1 MNGKKRSGISRREFT
16 RRAAIVT
23 AASLVPA
30 EALASNSAAAV
41 AASNSAI
48 PEAPSQQTPGAPVL
62 SPESQAEAEARYQ
75 TIVNL
80 YGSRFS
86 EAQKA
91 DLRRLCFAAQP
102 PLDRLR
108 SFALEN
114 GDAPSLYLKPL
125 VEREVKHTM
134 PWNAGKPAQATK
146 KP

>member
-1 MNGKKRSGISRREFT
+1 MNGKKRSGISRREFG
-16 RRAAIVT
+16 RRAALVT

-30 EALASNSAAAV
+30 SALASAPAAAM
-41 AASNSAI
+41 
-48 PEAPSQQTPGAPVL
+48 PLQQTPDTPAL

-108 SFALEN
+108 SFAIEN

-134 PWNAGKPAQATK
+134 PWNAGKAGQATK

>member
-23 AASLVPA
+23 AVSLVPA
-30 EALASNSAAAV
+30 SA
-41 AASNSAI
+41 AASNSTIA
-48 PEAPSQQTPGAPVL
+48 EAPPQQTPDL
-62 SPESQAEAEARYQ
+62 SALPPESQAEAEARYQ
-75 TIVNL
+75 TILNL
-80 YGSRFS
+80 YGTRFS

-108 SFALEN
+108 SFAIDN
-114 GDAPSLYLKPL
+114 GSAPSLYLKPL
-125 VEREVKHTM
+125 IEREVKHIM
-134 PWNAGKPAQATK
+134 PPGVGRVGKAGQATK

>member
-1 MNGKKRSGISRREFT
+1 MNGKKRSGISRREFG

-30 EALASNSAAAV
+30 SALASDSAV
-41 AASNSAI
+41 AV
-48 PEAPSQQTPGAPVL
+48 PLQQTPGAPVL

-108 SFALEN
+108 SFAIEN

-125 VEREVKHTM
+125 VEREVKHVM
-134 PWNAGKPAQATK
+134 PWNAGKAGQATK

>member
-23 AASLVPA
+23 AVSLVPA
-30 EALASNSAAAV
+30 SA
-41 AASNSAI
+41 AASNSTIA
-48 PEAPSQQTPGAPVL
+48 EAPPQQTPDL
-62 SPESQAEAEARYQ
+62 SALPPESQAEAEARYQ

-80 YGSRFS
+80 HGSRFS

-91 DLRRLCFAAQP
+91 DLRRLCFVAQH

-108 SFALEN
+108 SFAIEN

-134 PWNAGKPAQATK
+134 PWNAGKAGQATK